1 MKFRDFM
8 DESSLSSSYS
18 KISSKIKNDAKKVSS
33 ILKYDEDDMYE
44 NPKAAQEFWLNFYEE
59 MDMLKDVLNGYFQLL
74 GEIPTNDEIF
84 NDNELG
90 KLETKIRELSML
102 ISKNKDNKY
111 YVKEHV

>member
-44 NPKAAQEFWLNFYEE
+44 NPKEAEQFWLNFYDE
-59 MDMLKDVLNGYFQLL
+59 MNLLKGVLNGYFQLL
-74 GEIPTNDEIF
+74 GEIPGHDEIF
-84 NDNELG
+84 NNQDLG
-90 KLETKIRELSML
+90 QIETKLRELSVL
-102 ISKNKDNKY
+102 ISKKMNSKDDIKI
-111 YVKEHV
+111 

>member
-18 KISSKIKNDAKKVSS
+18 KISSKIKNDAKKISS

-44 NPKAAQEFWLNFYEE
+44 NPKEAEQFWLNFYEE

-74 GEIPTNDEIF
+74 GEIPPHDEIF
-84 NDNELG
+84 NDHDLG
-90 KLETKIRELSML
+90 KLETKLRELSVL

-111 YVKEHV
+111 QIKIQ

>member
-44 NPKAAQEFWLNFYEE
+44 NPKEAEQFWLNFYEE

-74 GEIPTNDEIF
+74 GEIPSNDEIF
-84 NDNELG
+84 NDHELG

-111 YVKEHV
+111 QIKIQ

>member
-44 NPKAAQEFWLNFYEE
+44 NPKEAEQFWLNFYEE

-74 GEIPTNDEIF
+74 GEIPSNDEIF
-84 NDNELG
+84 NDHELG

-111 YVKEHV
+111 YVKEYV

>member
-1 MKFRDFM
+1 M

-44 NPKAAQEFWLNFYEE
+44 NPKEAEQFWLNFYEE

-74 GEIPTNDEIF
+74 GEIPSNDEIF
-84 NDNELG
+84 NDHELG

-111 YVKEHV
+111 YVKEYV

>member
-18 KISSKIKNDAKKVSS
+18 KITSKIKNDAKKVSS

-44 NPKAAQEFWLNFYEE
+44 NPKEAEQFWLNFYEE

-84 NDNELG
+84 NDHELG

-111 YVKEHV
+111 YVKEYV

>member
-1 MKFRDFM
+1 MM
-8 DESSLSSSYS
+8 L
-18 KISSKIKNDAKKVSS
+18 KKVSS
-33 ILKYDEDDMYE
+33 ILKYNEDDMYE
-44 NPKAAQEFWLNFYEE
+44 NPKEAEQFWLNFYEE

-84 NDNELG
+84 NDHELG

-111 YVKEHV
+111 YVKEYV

>member
-44 NPKAAQEFWLNFYEE
+44 NPKEAEQFWLNFYEE

-84 NDNELG
+84 NDHELG

-111 YVKEHV
+111 YVKEYV

>member
-1 MKFRDFM
+1 M
-8 DESSLSSSYS
+8 
-18 KISSKIKNDAKKVSS
+18 
-33 ILKYDEDDMYE
+33 
-44 NPKAAQEFWLNFYEE
+44 NFYEE

-84 NDNELG
+84 NDHELG

-111 YVKEHV
+111 YVKEYV

>member
-1 MKFRDFM
+1 M
-8 DESSLSSSYS
+8 
-18 KISSKIKNDAKKVSS
+18 
-33 ILKYDEDDMYE
+33 LKYDEDDMYE
-44 NPKAAQEFWLNFYEE
+44 NPKEAEQFWLNFYEE

-84 NDNELG
+84 NDHELG

-111 YVKEHV
+111 YVKEYV

>member
-44 NPKAAQEFWLNFYEE
+44 NPKEA
-59 MDMLKDVLNGYFQLL
+59 
-74 GEIPTNDEIF
+74 
-84 NDNELG
+84 
-90 KLETKIRELSML
+90 
-102 ISKNKDNKY
+102 
-111 YVKEHV
+111 

>member
-44 NPKAAQEFWLNFYEE
+44 NPKEAEQF
-59 MDMLKDVLNGYFQLL
+59 G
-74 GEIPTNDEIF
+74 
-84 NDNELG
+84 
-90 KLETKIRELSML
+90 
-102 ISKNKDNKY
+102 
-111 YVKEHV
+111 

>member
-1 MKFRDFM
+1 M

-44 NPKAAQEFWLNFYEE
+44 NPKEAEQFWLNFYEE

-74 GEIPTNDEIF
+74 GEIPSNDEIF
-84 NDNELG
+84 NDHELG

-111 YVKEHV
+111 YIKEYV

>member
-1 MKFRDFM
+1 M

-44 NPKAAQEFWLNFYEE
+44 NPKEAEQFWLNFYEE

-84 NDNELG
+84 NDHELG

-111 YVKEHV
+111 YVKEYV

>member
-1 MKFRDFM
+1 MKFRYFM

-44 NPKAAQEFWLNFYEE
+44 NPKEAEQFWLNFYEE

-84 NDNELG
+84 NDHELG

-111 YVKEHV
+111 YVKEYV

>member
-44 NPKAAQEFWLNFYEE
+44 NPKEAEQFWLNFYEE

-84 NDNELG
+84 NDHELG
-90 KLETKIRELSML
+90 KLETKIRELSVL

-111 YVKEHV
+111 QIKIQ

>member
-8 DESSLSSSYS
+8 DESSLSSSYY

-44 NPKAAQEFWLNFYEE
+44 NPKEAEQFWLNFYEE

-84 NDNELG
+84 NDHELG

-111 YVKEHV
+111 YVKEYV

>member
-44 NPKAAQEFWLNFYEE
+44 NPKAAQEFWMNFYEE

-74 GEIPTNDEIF
+74 GEIPSNDEIF
-84 NDNELG
+84 NDHELG
-90 KLETKIRELSML
+90 KLETKIRELSQL
-102 ISKNKDNKY
+102 ISKKSEYKNYIKE
-111 YVKEHV
+111 YV

>member
-18 KISSKIKNDAKKVSS
+18 KISSKIKNDAKKVSP

-44 NPKAAQEFWLNFYEE
+44 NPKEAEQFWLNFYEE

-84 NDNELG
+84 NDHELG

-111 YVKEHV
+111 QIKIQ